1 MVICTKIRVHK
12 IQVSITILSMRNITL
27 TCVYMYMH
35 VVELVQPVYIV
46 IYDIHNRWCT
56 VMIQPQY
63 QFSFLLPPPPAIT
76 SDLAVVPF
84 WWTPFSVGF
93 TLVSSSVC
101 EQPLA
106 SLIVVVLLHGQ
117 NFEIRG
123 WINLWNTH
131 RRTGITIH
139 GTQTILMYV

>member
-1 MVICTKIRVHK
+1 MITVYAIKNISLKINQSFLDMVICTKIRVHK

-46 IYDIHNRWCT
+46 IYDIHYRWCT
-56 VMIQPQY
+56 MRIQPQY

-84 WWTPFSVGF
+84 WWTPFSVGI
-93 TLVSSSVC
+93 TYLKKK
-101 EQPLA
+101 LK
-106 SLIVVVLLHGQ
+106 LLYDV
-117 NFEIRG
+117 R
-123 WINLWNTH
+123 
-131 RRTGITIH
+131 
-139 GTQTILMYV
+139 